1 MQHKSLEI
9 LDRQIEGI
17 RQAMAGLGPMRPGT
31 LTRQYRNP
39 HNREGGFWQLSYTH
53 QAKSHTEYVRENQ
66 VDIVREEVAEFRKFK
81 KLAARWVELALRRSQ
96 TRSRQARAQS
106 NPAPSVAR
114 NPRKTAPQAPGAPNI
129 QPPT

>member
-39 HNREGGFWQLSYTH
+39 HNREGGFWQLSDTH
-53 QAKSHTEYVRENQ
+53 QAKSHTEYVQENQ

-81 KLAARWVELALRRSQ
+81 KLSARWVELALRRSQ
-96 TRSRQARAQS
+96 TRSRQDRAQS
-106 NPAPSVAR
+106 NPAPSAAR
-114 NPRKTAPQAPGAPNI
+114 KPRKTAPPTPGASNI
-129 QPPT
+129 QPPA